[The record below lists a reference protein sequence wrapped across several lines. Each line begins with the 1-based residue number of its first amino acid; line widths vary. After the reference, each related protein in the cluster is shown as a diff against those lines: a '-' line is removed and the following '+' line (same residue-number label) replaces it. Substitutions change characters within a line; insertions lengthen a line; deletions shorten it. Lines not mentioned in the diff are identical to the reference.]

1 MEKEARLFLL
11 FDMLGDLKR
20 SGPVQW
26 QVDRS
31 RTSDIKDHVFDL
43 IGEIRLLKPYLPKYI
58 NTERMID
65 YAIVHDLTEVITG
78 DITTFEGVSKEE
90 KARVD
95 KLATDY
101 LIETYGDTMN
111 IENLLS
117 SYNKRDTI
125 EAVTLHMLD
134 KISSSIEFLKYDY
147 EKKVDMDN
155 PDIVESLRCNPG
167 VVKLKEQGLS
177 LGEIFYV
184 WHLRSVVITDE
195 ELTKIN
201 KYRYKYTDE
210 LVSRED
216 ADKIVD
222 TIKTFMGC
230 LHDQISKLDEVTE
243 DFPKEAMVYRYI
255 NERNNKGV

>member
-1 MEKEARLFLL
+1 MKKLARLFLT

-20 SGPVQW
+20 SGPIQW
-26 QVDRS
+26 QIDRF

-43 IGEIRLLKPYLPKYI
+43 ISEIRLLKPYLPKYI

-65 YAIVHDLTEVITG
+65 YAIVHDLAEVITG

-101 LIETYGDTMN
+101 LIETYGDTGN
-111 IENLLS
+111 IKNLLS
-117 SYNKRDTI
+117 SYERRDTI

-134 KISSSIEFLKYDY
+134 KISSSIEFLKYDC
-147 EKKVDMDN
+147 ESKVDMDN
-155 PDIVESLRCNPG
+155 PEIIEPLRCNPG

-184 WHLRSVVITDE
+184 WHLKSVVITDE

-201 KYRYKYTDE
+201 KYRYKYSDE
-210 LVSRED
+210 LISRED
-216 ADKIVD
+216 ADRIADV
-222 TIKTFMGC
+222 IKTFMEAI
-230 LHDQISKLDEVTE
+230 HDEISNLNEIKE
-243 DFPKEAMVYRYI
+243 DFPKDAMLYKHI
-255 NERNNKGV
+255 NDKRG